1 MPAAETRSRA
11 WAVRS
16 LSDLCAKKAAT
27 PVAGSGC
34 LLELLRPGLMR
45 CGSWPGGCSVS
56 CRNGFLRFCHGQ
68 GTEQSQNDGI
78 GFQPHGVRNLSISVD
93 YSILKKLVT
102 ELHVAMHLRM
112 HKCHDAGRQ
121 TLRALVLNIACCQT
135 SPALHSTAATQKE
148 TGKRG
153 QDLVAGRRAI
163 VITWWSPFIPLPH
176 PAHSRRRLSSTV
188 CPNRHTAA
196 TNASHV
202 RCLSLPSPHVGP
214 TTSLET

>member
-1 MPAAETRSRA
+1 MGHLAACCGGA
-11 WAVRS
+11 WS
-16 LSDLCAKKAAT
+16 FPFPLSVLRCIVDKLFT
-27 PVAGSGC
+27 GFPVGEC
-34 LLELLRPGLMR
+34 RPRLNFVPVHRGL
-45 CGSWPGGCSVS
+45 P
-56 CRNGFLRFCHGQ
+56 L
-68 GTEQSQNDGI
+68 
-78 GFQPHGVRNLSISVD
+78 
-93 YSILKKLVT
+93 ILKHWVIALVT